1 MKKGVLLVFS
11 LTLLNLS
18 LFAQSQRVY
27 VLFNQFGR
35 ICTGVAEAGT
45 FVLECPNLPVC
56 SFDCNF
62 RDNVLNV
69 YNPNRQGFI
78 PASYYFNSN
87 HSLLVVA
94 GDNNRYN
101 GVWYIVNIDKSSPS
115 FKGEHCSGTVGCSC
129 SGFKSIT
136 SGEEWE
142 KSYCTRCGHH
152 RKSHK

>member
-1 MKKGVLLVFS
+1 MRKKVLLVFT

-18 LFAQSQRVY
+18 LFAQSQRIY

-56 SFDCNF
+56 SFDYNI
-62 RDNVLNV
+62 RDNVMNV

-78 PASYYFNSN
+78 PASYYFNSD

-94 GDNNRYN
+94 SDNNRYE
-101 GVWYIVNIDKSSPS
+101 GVWYIEEIDRSSPS
-115 FKGEHCSGTVGCSC
+115 FEGKHCSGTEGCSC

-136 SGEEWE
+136 SDDLWK
-142 KSYCTRCGHH
+142 KSYCKTCGHH
-152 RKSHK
+152 KNSHK